1 MSAPLSREEWE
12 RIRAASQEAVLALDL
27 PRTDLLLG
35 YQKKA
40 VHLLETT
47 AVLVVEKS
55 RRIGFTWGLAAYAVL
70 RASRERNARGKA
82 RGYDVMYISYSQEM
96 TREFVDACSMWAR
109 AFALSAS
116 DTGEFLFDDVNEEN
130 PADTRQIRAFRIQ
143 FSSGSEIVALSSAPR
158 SLRGKQ
164 GCVIIDEAAF
174 VDSLDQ
180 LLKAAMAFLMWGG
193 QVVVVSTHDGVGNP
207 FNELCQDIL
216 KGRKPYAHMRVDFDQ
231 ALQDGLYQRICL
243 VTGEEWTPEGEAQW
257 RDEIRAFYGE
267 AADEELDCVPAQGS
281 GVFLTGAMI
290 EARMVEAPVLRL
302 ALPPSFFQLPKKQ
315 KESEIAAWIAD
326 YLDPVIQ
333 QTIDRNLQSGF
344 GMDVGRYRDLSIIA
358 PMQVL
363 RTLRRIVPFM
373 VELDRVPFAQQKQI
387 ALHILKALPRR
398 IGARV
403 DGTGI
408 GAGIAEDLETEQG
421 TETIRITTE
430 WYRTDLPFLK
440 GAFEDD
446 TILIPRDAEVLAD
459 LRALK
464 MVRGVPMLPALRVK
478 AETGGTRHGDAAIAI
493 ALAYGATR
501 GEAGVFGYQSAAK
514 GARATDGPL
523 DDDGDDAPMFG
534 RRRDSLM

>member
-1 MSAPLSREEWE
+1 MSAPLSREEWIK
-12 RIRAASQEAVLALDL
+12 IRAASQEAVLALDI

-35 YQKKA
+35 YQKRG
-40 VHLLETT
+40 VDLLETT

-55 RRIGFTWGLAAYAVL
+55 RRIGFTWGLASYAVL
-70 RASRERNARGKA
+70 RASRMRAA

-96 TREFVDACSMWAR
+96 TREFIDACAMWAR
-109 AFALSAS
+109 AFAIVAGE
-116 DTGEFLFDDVNEEN
+116 TGELMFDDVDPDN
-130 PADTRQIRAFRIQ
+130 PSETRQIKAFRIQ
-143 FSSGSEIVALSSAPR
+143 FASGFEILALSSAPR

-174 VDSLDQ
+174 VDSLAE
-180 LLKAAMAFLMWGG
+180 LLKAALAFLMWGG
-193 QVVVVSTHDGVGNP
+193 QVVVVSTHNGTANA

-231 ALQDGLYQRICL
+231 ALQEGLYQRICL
-243 VTGEEWTPEGEAQW
+243 VTGKEWSPEAEAQW
-257 RDEIRAFYGE
+257 RDEIRAFYGD
-267 AADEELDCVPAQGS
+267 AAEEELDCVPAQGS
-281 GVFLTGAMI
+281 GVFLSAALI
-290 EARMVEAPVLRL
+290 EERMFDAPVLRL
-302 ALPPSFFQLPKKQ
+302 ALPPAFFKLPPAQ

-326 YLDPVIQ
+326 YLDPVIR
-333 QTIDRNLQSGF
+333 QTIDPDLQSGF

-358 PMQVL
+358 PMQLL
-363 RTLRRIVPFM
+363 RTLKRVVPFL

-387 ALHILKALPRR
+387 AAHVLKALPRR

-408 GAGIAEDLETEQG
+408 GAGIAEDLETGSG
-421 TETIRITTE
+421 TETIKITTE
-430 WYRTDLPFLK
+430 WYRLELPPLK

-464 MVRGVPMLPALRVK
+464 MVRGVPMLPTLRVK
-478 AETGGTRHGDAAIAI
+478 AETGGMRHGDAAIAI

-501 GEAGVFGYQSAAK
+501 GAGGSFGYQGVGKA
-514 GARATDGPL
+514 GTDEPDP
-523 DDDGDDAPMFG
+523 DDDDAGDGGLYG
-534 RRRDSLM
+534 RRRDRVM

>member
-1 MSAPLSREEWE
+1 MSAPLSREEWAK
-12 RIRAASQEAVLALDL
+12 IRAASQEAVLALDI

-35 YQKKA
+35 YQKRA
-40 VHLLETT
+40 VHLLEST

-70 RASRERNARGKA
+70 RASRERAA

-96 TREFVDACSMWAR
+96 TREFIDACAMWAR
-109 AFALSAS
+109 AFALAAG
-116 DTGEFLFDDVNEEN
+116 DTGELMFDDVDPEN
-130 PADTRQIRAFRIQ
+130 PAETRQIKAFRIQ
-143 FSSGSEIVALSSAPR
+143 FASGFEILALSSAPR

-174 VDSLDQ
+174 VDSLAE
-180 LLKAAMAFLMWGG
+180 LLKAALAFLMWGG
-193 QVVVVSTHDGVGNP
+193 QVIVVSTHNGTSNP

-231 ALQDGLYQRICL
+231 ALQEGLYQRICL
-243 VTGEEWTPEGEAQW
+243 VTGKEWSPEAEAQW
-257 RDEIRAFYGE
+257 RDEIRAFYGD
-267 AADEELDCVPAQGS
+267 AAEEELDCVPAQGS
-281 GVFLTGAMI
+281 GVFLSAAMI
-290 EARMVEAPVLRL
+290 EARMFDAPVLRL
-302 ALPPSFFQLPKKQ
+302 ALPPSFFQLPPKQ

-326 YLDPVIQ
+326 YLDPVIK
-333 QTIDRNLQSGF
+333 QTIDPNLQSGF
-344 GMDVGRYRDLSIIA
+344 GQDVGRYRDLSIMA
-358 PMQVL
+358 PIQVM
-363 RTLRRIVPFM
+363 RTLKRVVPFL

-387 ALHILKALPRR
+387 AIHILKALPRR

-430 WYRTDLPFLK
+430 WYRLELPPLK

-446 TILIPRDAEVLAD
+446 DILIPRDAEVLAD

-493 ALAYGATR
+493 ALAYGSTR
-501 GEAGVFGYQSAAK
+501 GEAGQFGYQGVGKTAA
-514 GARATDGPL
+514 ADADP
-523 DDDGDDAPMFG
+523 DDDDFGDAGFYG
-534 RRRDSLM
+534 RRRDAAF